1 MTPDRLLARAF
12 DIDAAYLVFFA
23 ADPGD
28 LPAADVAGE
37 MEVVAAL
44 CRAGQTRSPAQDLLQ
59 DIGTNLAG
67 EAVWTGLLATLG
79 ATSAYLRRRS
89 RQARAP
95 LDAAAVM
102 QRVRAASREITGVE
116 PVHPADVDIRRDP
129 DGTWHVELRLPT
141 GDVAADVDPSGT
153 VLLFRRTSAGT

>member
-1 MTPDRLLARAF
+1 MTPDPLLARAF
-12 DIDAAYLVFFA
+12 DMDAAHLVFFA
-23 ADPGD
+23 VDPDD
-28 LPAADVAGE
+28 LPAADVADE

-44 CRAGQTRSPAQDLLQ
+44 CRAGQTRSPVQDLLR
-59 DIGTNLAG
+59 DVGANLAG
-67 EAVWTGLLATLG
+67 EAAWTGLLATLG

-116 PVHPADVDIRRDP
+116 PIHPADVDIRRDP
-129 DGTWHVELRLPT
+129 DGTWHAELRLPT
-141 GDVAADVDPSGT
+141 GDVTADLDASGT
-153 VLLFRRTSAGT
+153 VLLFRRTSTGT